1 MARLNLSV
9 LSTCWQILMLAD
21 STNLRRRKRSL
32 HKIDSVSLAI
42 TSNLAIMTNL
52 ATSSLVMINL
62 AITTSLVMS
71 SKEAQDLISRAS
83 NQDNLSKVSLNSRI
97 SHSKVNLSNL
107 SKDNSKDNSRDS
119 HVNKEDLMANTT
131 VQETTTAKKDQRAT
145 RAAKVEL
152 TT

>member
-1 MARLNLSV
+1 MARLNQSV

-21 STNLRRRKRSL
+21 STNPRRRKRSL
-32 HKIDSVSLAI
+32 HKTDSVSLAI
-42 TSNLAIMTNL
+42 TSNLVITTSL
-52 ATSSLVMINL
+52 ATSSLAMTSL

-71 SKEAQDLISRAS
+71 SKEAQDLISRDS
-83 NQDNLSKVSLNSRI
+83 NQDNLSKVNLSSRI
-97 SHSKVNLSNL
+97 SHSKVNL

-131 VQETTTAKKDQRAT
+131 VQETTTAKKGQRAT

>member
-1 MARLNLSV
+1 MARLSQSV

-21 STNLRRRKRSL
+21 SINLRRRKRSL
-32 HKIDSVSLAI
+32 HKTDSVSLAI

-52 ATSSLVMINL
+52 ATSSLAMTNL

-71 SKEAQDLISRAS
+71 SKEVQDLISRAS
-83 NQDNLSKVSLNSRI
+83 NQDNLSKVSLSSRI
-97 SHSKVNLSNL
+97 SHSKVNL
-107 SKDNSKDNSRDS
+107 SKDNSRDS

>member
-21 STNLRRRKRSL
+21 STNLRRRKRSQL
-32 HKIDSVSLAI
+32 KTDSVSLAI
-42 TSNLAIMTNL
+42 TSNLVITTSL
-52 ATSSLVMINL
+52 ATSNL

-71 SKEAQDLISRAS
+71 SKEAQDLISRDC
-83 NQDNLSKVSLNSRI
+83 NQDNLSKVSLSSRI

-107 SKDNSKDNSRDS
+107 SKDNSRDS

-131 VQETTTAKKDQRAT
+131 VQVTTTAKKDQRAT

>member
-1 MARLNLSV
+1 MARLNQSA
-9 LSTCWQILMLAD
+9 LSTCWQIPMLAD

-32 HKIDSVSLAI
+32 PKTDNVSLAI
-42 TSNLAIMTNL
+42 TSNLVITTSL
-52 ATSSLVMINL
+52 ATTSLAMTSL

-71 SKEAQDLISRAS
+71 SKEDQDLISRAS

-107 SKDNSKDNSRDS
+107 SKDNRKDNSRDS
-119 HVNKEDLMANTT
+119 HVSKEDLMANTT

>member
-1 MARLNLSV
+1 MAKSQRTYAKMARLSQSV

-32 HKIDSVSLAI
+32 HKTDSVSLA
-42 TSNLAIMTNL
+42 M
-52 ATSSLVMINL
+52 SSLAMTNL

-71 SKEAQDLISRAS
+71 SKEAHDLISRDS
-83 NQDNLSKVSLNSRI
+83 NQDNLSKVSLSSRI
-97 SHSKVNLSNL
+97 SHSKVNLSRDS
-107 SKDNSKDNSRDS
+107 SKDS

>member
-1 MARLNLSV
+1 MARLNQSV

-21 STNLRRRKRSL
+21 STNPRRRKRSL
-32 HKIDSVSLAI
+32 HKTDSVSLAI
-42 TSNLAIMTNL
+42 TSNLVITTSL
-52 ATSSLVMINL
+52 AMSSLAMTNL
-62 AITTSLVMS
+62 AITTSLVTS
-71 SKEAQDLISRAS
+71 SKEVQDLISRDS

-107 SKDNSKDNSRDS
+107 SKDNSRDS
-119 HVNKEDLMANTT
+119 HVSKEDLMANTT

>member
-1 MARLNLSV
+1 MARLSQSV

-32 HKIDSVSLAI
+32 HKTDSVSLAI
-42 TSNLAIMTNL
+42 TSNLVITTSLAMSNL
-52 ATSSLVMINL
+52 AM
-62 AITTSLVMS
+62 TSLVMS
-71 SKEAQDLISRAS
+71 SKEDQDLISRVS
-83 NQDNLSKVSLNSRI
+83 NQDNLSKVSLSSRI

-107 SKDNSKDNSRDS
+107 SKDSSKDNSRDS

>member
-1 MARLNLSV
+1 MARLSQSV

-21 STNLRRRKRSL
+21 STNPRRRKRSL
-32 HKIDSVSLAI
+32 HKTDSVSLAM
-42 TSNLAIMTNL
+42 SSLAMTNL
-52 ATSSLVMINL
+52 AMTNL

-71 SKEAQDLISRAS
+71 SKEVQDLISRDN

-119 HVNKEDLMANTT
+119 HVSKEDLMANTT

>member
-21 STNLRRRKRSL
+21 STNPRRRKRSL

-52 ATSSLVMINL
+52 VTSSLAMTSL

-71 SKEAQDLISRAS
+71 SKEVQDLISRAS

-97 SHSKVNLSNL
+97 SHSKVNLS
-107 SKDNSKDNSRDS
+107 KDNSKDNSLDS

-131 VQETTTAKKDQRAT
+131 VQGTTTAKKDQRAT

>member
-1 MARLNLSV
+1 MARLSQSV

-21 STNLRRRKRSL
+21 STNPRRRKRSL
-32 HKIDSVSLAI
+32 HKTDSVSLAI
-42 TSNLAIMTNL
+42 TSNLVITTSL
-52 ATSSLVMINL
+52 ATSSL

-71 SKEAQDLISRAS
+71 SKEDQDLISRAS

-107 SKDNSKDNSRDS
+107 SNLSKDNSRDS

>member
-1 MARLNLSV
+1 MARLSQSV

-32 HKIDSVSLAI
+32 HKTDSVSLAI
-42 TSNLAIMTNL
+42 TSNLVITTSLAMSNL
-52 ATSSLVMINL
+52 AM
-62 AITTSLVMS
+62 TSLVMS
-71 SKEAQDLISRAS
+71 SKEDQDLISRDS
-83 NQDNLSKVSLNSRI
+83 NLDNLSKVSLSSRI
-97 SHSKVNLSNL
+97 SHSKVNLSRDS
-107 SKDNSKDNSRDS
+107 SKDS

>member
-1 MARLNLSV
+1 MAKSLRTYAKTARHNQSV
-9 LSTCWQILMLAD
+9 LSTCWQIQMLAD
-21 STNLRRRKRSL
+21 SINLRKRKRSL
-32 HKIDSVSLAI
+32 HKTECVS
-42 TSNLAIMTNL
+42 
-52 ATSSLVMINL
+52 L

-71 SKEAQDLISRAS
+71 SKEAQNLISRDS
-83 NQDNLSKVSLNSRI
+83 NLDNLSKVSLSSRI
-97 SHSKVNLSNL
+97 SHSKVNLSRDS
-107 SKDNSKDNSRDS
+107 SKDS

>member
-1 MARLNLSV
+1 MARLSQSV

-32 HKIDSVSLAI
+32 HKTDSVSLVI
-42 TSNLAIMTNL
+42 TTSLAMSNLAM
-52 ATSSLVMINL
+52 
-62 AITTSLVMS
+62 TSLVMS
-71 SKEAQDLISRAS
+71 SKEDQDLISRDS
-83 NQDNLSKVSLNSRI
+83 NQDNLSKVSLSSRI

-107 SKDNSKDNSRDS
+107 SKDNSRDNSKDS
-119 HVNKEDLMANTT
+119 HGNKEDLMANTT